1 MVRFGTFDFDPDT
14 GELHRNGGGGR
25 AGVVHLERQPARA
38 LALLVGRAG
47 EVVSRDQLKT
57 ALWGDDTHVDFDRG
71 IAYAIS
77 QIRTALG
84 DSAENPRFIETLPK
98 RGFRF
103 IAPVASG
110 DVVRKEDA
118 VPGAEAP
125 GLRREGTGRRR
136 EGNTDSAA
144 FKTTPPYKV
153 LVAGVI
159 AVALVAAAFWFAGQR
174 PVVAVA
180 VFDNETG
187 NPAHDAFT
195 SGLSD
200 AVVAHLGQLDRARL
214 GVVGNT
220 VQVRMPRS
228 ERDLNAIRE
237 ETGAGYV
244 LLAQFQVTDTGLRL
258 FAHLIRLTDG
268 QHVWVKRFDRSAEP
282 GGLSGLEAEVLADV
296 ERGVRTHVMGDTS
309 SASPPPATR

>member
-1 MVRFGTFDFDPDT
+1 MVRFGTFHFDPDT
-14 GELHRNGGGGR
+14 GELHRNGGAGR
-25 AGVVHLERQPARA
+25 AGIVRLERQPARA

-47 EVVSRDQLKT
+47 EVVSREQLKT
-57 ALWGDDTHVDFDRG
+57 ALWGDETHVDFDRG

-103 IAPVASG
+103 IAPVGTG
-110 DVVRKEDA
+110 DVGHKKDA

-125 GLRREGTGRRR
+125 GLRREGTGRPRYR
-136 EGNTDSAA
+136 WL
-144 FKTTPPYKV
+144 V
-153 LVAGVI
+153 VAGVV
-159 AVALVAAAFWFAGQR
+159 ALALVAAAFWFASQR

-187 NPAHDAFT
+187 NPAHDALT
-195 SGLSD
+195 ARLSD
-200 AVVAHLGQLDRARL
+200 AVVEHIGQIDTARL

-228 ERDLNAIRE
+228 ERDLGAIRD
-237 ETGAGYV
+237 ETGAGFV
-244 LLAQFQVTDTGLRL
+244 VLAQFQVTDTGLRL
-258 FAHLIRLTDG
+258 LAHLIRLDDG
-268 QHVWVKRFDRSAEP
+268 RHVWVKRFDRSADP
-282 GGLSGLEAEVLADV
+282 GGLSGLEAEVVAEV
-296 ERGVRTHVMGDTS
+296 ERAVRHHVMGDTRFA
-309 SASPPPATR
+309 SAPPATR

>member
-1 MVRFGTFDFDPDT
+1 MVRFGTFDFDPET
-14 GELHRNGGGGR
+14 GELHRNGTGGR
-25 AGVVHLERQPARA
+25 AGVVRLERQPARA

-103 IAPVASG
+103 IAPVGG
-110 DVVRKEDA
+110 DDVRE
-118 VPGAEAP
+118 VPGAKAP
-125 GLRREGTGRRR
+125 GLRREGTGRPRYR
-136 EGNTDSAA
+136 WLG
-144 FKTTPPYKV
+144 
-153 LVAGVI
+153 VAGV
-159 AVALVAAAFWFAGQR
+159 VALALVVAAFWFANQR

-200 AVVAHLGQLDRARL
+200 AVVAHLGQIDRARL

-228 ERDLNAIRE
+228 ERDLNAILE

-258 FAHLIRLTDG
+258 FAHLIRLSDG

>member
-1 MVRFGTFDFDPDT
+1 MVRFGTFDFDPET
-14 GELHRNGGGGR
+14 GELHRNGGTGR
-25 AGVVHLERQPARA
+25 SGVVRLERQPARA

-47 EVVSRDQLKT
+47 EVVSREQLKT

-84 DSAENPRFIETLPK
+84 DSADNPRFIETLPK

-103 IAPVASG
+103 IAPV
-110 DVVRKEDA
+110 
-118 VPGAEAP
+118 GA
-125 GLRREGTGRRR
+125 
-136 EGNTDSAA
+136 DSAA
-144 FKTTPPYKV
+144 FKTTPPYKILAAVVTAVV
-153 LVAGVI
+153 LT
-159 AVALVAAAFWFAGQR
+159 AAAFWFASQR

-200 AVVAHLGQLDRARL
+200 AVVAHLGQIDIGRL

-220 VQVRMPRS
+220 VQARMPRS
-228 ERDLNAIRE
+228 ERDLSAIRE
-237 ETGAGYV
+237 ETGAGFV

-268 QHVWVKRFDRSAEP
+268 RHVWVKRFDRSAEP
-282 GGLSGLEAEVLADV
+282 GGLSGLETEVLAEV
-296 ERGVRTHVMGDTS
+296 ERGVRQHVMGDTRF
-309 SASPPPATR
+309 ASPQPATR